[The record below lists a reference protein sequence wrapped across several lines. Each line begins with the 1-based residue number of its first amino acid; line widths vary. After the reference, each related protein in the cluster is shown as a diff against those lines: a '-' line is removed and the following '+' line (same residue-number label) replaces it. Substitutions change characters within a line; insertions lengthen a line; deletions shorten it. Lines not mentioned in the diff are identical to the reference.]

1 MSRQLRVCKSIIS
14 DFKIYICAV
23 PTRRA
28 VHKLI
33 TLKTKFSDAKYGLQ
47 FSVIMIT
54 MRRPKSA
61 NVIR

>member
-1 MSRQLRVCKSIIS
+1 MMS